1 MPPPNALVQFES
13 ALYASTRVLG
23 TLRTALEA
31 ISSNAPSL
39 YVCLVVEAIVTS
51 DNDEQLL
58 NAYSP
63 ILVTPLGIVILDND
77 EQKPKAPRPMLVTL
91 FGMVTEVNDEQLTN
105 AN

>member
-1 MPPPNALVQFES
+1 MPPPNALDQFES
-13 ALYASTRVLG
+13 AWYSLTRSDG
-23 TLRTALEA
+23 TCRTALEA

-77 EQKPKAPRPMLVTL
+77 EHKPKAPIPMIVTM

>member
-13 ALYASTRVLG
+13 ALYASTSDDG

-31 ISSNAPSL
+31 IPSNAPSL

-51 DNDEQLL
+51 DNDEQEL
-58 NAYSP
+58 NAYWP
-63 ILVTPLGIVILDND
+63 MLVTVLGIVIDVTD
-77 EQKPKAPRPMLVTL
+77 EQRPKAPIPMIVTL